1 MENPTSQAC
10 IDDPV
15 AVCQSPQHRHESPRQ
30 RTHIDLDLLAV
41 RVLNRG
47 IIALD
52 PDILNELCWADGQN
66 EAHQGGGE
74 PYQ

>member
-10 IDDPV
+10 IDDPGTTD
-15 AVCQSPQHRHESPRQ
+15 QSLQHRHETLRQ
-30 RTHIDLDLLAV
+30 RTHIDLDLLPV

-52 PDILNELCWADGQN
+52 PDILDELRWQQSQ
-66 EAHQGGGE
+66 EKVHQGGGE